1 MELFSRFVA
10 VIVFLALL
18 PVFLLISLISLTMQG
33 YPVFYTQKRIGLNYK
48 TFQIYKFRTMIKNQG
63 DSITKH
69 NDLRITPFGNILR
82 KTKVDELPQ
91 LLNIIKGD
99 MRFIGPRPEVETYFL
114 EKDFTFLKKIKPGLS
129 DFSSII
135 FQNEDLILKNI
146 GGSNPYGALL
156 PLKLA
161 LANYY
166 AEQKSFQLDLKLVG
180 ITVVSIF
187 AHKFVLKKLLF
198 LK

>member
-1 MELFSRFVA
+1 
-10 VIVFLALL
+10 
-18 PVFLLISLISLTMQG
+18 
-33 YPVFYTQKRIGLNYK
+33 
-48 TFQIYKFRTMIKNQG
+48 
-63 DSITKH
+63 
-69 NDLRITPFGNILR
+69 
-82 KTKVDELPQ
+82 
-91 LLNIIKGD
+91 

-166 AEQKSFQLDLKLVG
+166 AEQKVFS
-180 ITVVSIF
+180 
-187 AHKFVLKKLLF
+187 
-198 LK
+198 